1 MMARFQPSTG
11 PFMESFLSLVGVA
24 AILLIAV
31 LLSTDRRAIR
41 PRTVG
46 VAFLLQTSL
55 AAFVLYVP
63 QGGALLDRVVRGFQ
77 HVINYSN
84 AGIEFVFGPQVVP
97 TLGVTIAFSVLP
109 VIIFFAALMSLLY
122 YLGIMPVFVGTV
134 GGWLHRLIGTSE
146 AESISAASN
155 IFVGHTDAPL
165 VVRPYLARMT
175 ESELFAVMTGGC
187 ATIAGG
193 VMMAY
198 ATMGVELKYL
208 ITASFMAAPGG
219 LLIAKILVPETAV
232 PVGVDAVPEAEA
244 ADRPVNVF
252 EAIGNGAM
260 TGLNIAVSVGAM
272 LIAFVALIYMVN
284 GMLTWAGSLVGIE
297 GLTLQWLLGKLLAPL
312 AFLLG
317 VPWSEASTAGSLI
330 GQKFVINEFF
340 AYLAFTEVRDT
351 LSPHTQLVVT
361 FALCGFSNLG
371 SIAILLG
378 GLGAVI
384 PDRRHDIARLGL
396 KAVVGGMLVNLLN
409 AALAGFFYT
418 LTLG

>member
-1 MMARFQPSTG
+1 MQVLMSA
-11 PFMESFLSLVGVA
+11 VGVGTV
-24 AILLIAV
+24 LLIAW
-31 LLSTDRRAIR
+31 LLSTNRRAINL
-41 PRTVG
+41 RTVG
-46 VAFLLQTSL
+46 VAFALQTLL
-55 AAFVLYVP
+55 AAVVLYLP
-63 QGGALLDRVVRGFQ
+63 QGGAFLDRMVRGFQ
-77 HVINYSN
+77 HVIDYGN
-84 AGIEFVFGPQVVP
+84 AGIEFLFGPQIVP
-97 TLGVTIAFSVLP
+97 TLGVTIAFNVLP

-122 YLGIMPVFVGTV
+122 YLRIMPLFVGTV
-134 GGWLHRLIGTSE
+134 GGWLHRLLGTSE

-219 LLIAKILVPETAV
+219 LLMAKILVPETGE
-232 PVGVDAVPEAEA
+232 PLGIDAVVSDEDVDQPINA
-244 ADRPVNVF
+244 F
-252 EAIGNGAM
+252 EAIGNGAL

-284 GMLTWAGSLVGIE
+284 GLFGWVGSWFGFD
-297 GLTLQWLLGKLLAPL
+297 GLTLEWLLGKLFAPI

-317 VPWSEASTAGSLI
+317 VPWSEAATAGSLI

-340 AYLAFTEVRDT
+340 AYLAFIEVRDQ
-351 LSPHTQLVVT
+351 LSPYTQLVVT

-384 PDRRHDIARLGL
+384 PKRRHDIARLGL
-396 KAVVGGMLVNLLN
+396 KAVVAGTLVNLMN
-409 AALAGFFYT
+409 AALAGFFFS
-418 LTLG
+418 LTAA